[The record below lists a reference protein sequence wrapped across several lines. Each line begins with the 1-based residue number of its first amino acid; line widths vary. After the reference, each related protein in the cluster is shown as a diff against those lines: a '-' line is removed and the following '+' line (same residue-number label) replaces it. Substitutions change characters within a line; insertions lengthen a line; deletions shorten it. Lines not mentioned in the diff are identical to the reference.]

1 SNLSGKRVNF
11 SARTVISP
19 DPILSI
25 NEVGVPVEA
34 ARELT
39 VPVHVQAYN
48 QEIVKQWVNRGPTP
62 LGLLGEYAPGV
73 SYVIRPDGRGVRV
86 TEKNAEVVSGAVE
99 AGYTVERQ

>member
-1 SNLSGKRVNF
+1 

-39 VPVHVQAYN
+39 VPVHVQSYN
-48 QEIVKQWVNRGPTP
+48 QEIVKQWVKRGPTP

-73 SYVIRPDGRGVRV
+73 NYVIRPDGRRIRV
-86 TEKNAEVVSGAVE
+86 TDEKRTVVSAAVE
-99 AGYTVERQ
+99 VGYTVAWQLA